1 MSRWLWSSIISSNHP
16 GTIEGDGAAILDGDS
31 NRFILAIHCR
41 GFFTSVYLVPDNVQI
56 LLAGKLLHFR
66 SEAVKETTFVS
77 TTLIKPKQPLCRKS
91 YT

>member
-41 GFFTSVYLVPDNVQI
+41 GFFTSVYLVPESLRRENIGHAVESWMSNV
-56 LLAGKLLHFR
+56 L
-66 SEAVKETTFVS
+66 
-77 TTLIKPKQPLCRKS
+77 
-91 YT
+91 